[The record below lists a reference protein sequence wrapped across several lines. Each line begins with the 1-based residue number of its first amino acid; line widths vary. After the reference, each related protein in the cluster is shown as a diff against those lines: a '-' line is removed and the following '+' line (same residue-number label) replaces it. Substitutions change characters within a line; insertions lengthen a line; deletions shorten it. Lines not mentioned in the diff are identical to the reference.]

1 MNPTVYVKEPIVSEI
16 DGRNVRKPVI
26 KKNTIAI
33 ISTIPPLPPDILPP
47 SYTKS
52 FGMIYLSLIKNER
65 LPAQVNANHF
75 IIFYQEF

>member
-1 MNPTVYVKEPIVSEI
+1 MQIKIMNPTVYVKEPIVSEI
-16 DGRNVRKPVI
+16 DGRNARKPVI

-52 FGMIYLSLIKNER
+52 FGMIYLSPIKK
-65 LPAQVNANHF
+65 
-75 IIFYQEF
+75 